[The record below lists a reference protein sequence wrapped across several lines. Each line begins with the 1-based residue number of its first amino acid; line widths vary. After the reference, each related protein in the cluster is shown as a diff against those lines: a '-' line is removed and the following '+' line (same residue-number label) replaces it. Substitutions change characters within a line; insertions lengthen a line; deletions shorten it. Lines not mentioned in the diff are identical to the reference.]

1 VIGIAVTRASVL
13 NLLRIPGP
21 YALLDRVPTLH
32 LLGTAALRML
42 AIGSEQRDY
51 SNGDYLFNAG
61 DEADAGYI
69 VRRGAIRVEDGDAE
83 VVAGP
88 GSLIGELALI
98 VAMRRPSSAV
108 AIENSTVIRV
118 ARSLFQRVLESD
130 PVAARRLRDEIAT
143 RTSQLASDIVMAGAK
158 LST

>member
-1 VIGIAVTRASVL
+1 
-13 NLLRIPGP
+13 
-21 YALLDRVPTLH
+21 
-32 LLGTAALRML
+32 ML

-83 VVAGP
+83 VIAGP

-108 AIENSTVIRV
+108 AIEHSTVIRV
-118 ARSLFQRVLESD
+118 ARSLFQRVL
-130 PVAARRLRDEIAT
+130 
-143 RTSQLASDIVMAGAK
+143 
-158 LST
+158 

>member
-1 VIGIAVTRASVL
+1 MSIEDDV
-13 NLLRIPGP
+13 
-21 YALLDRVPTLH
+21 ALLERVPTLR

-61 DEADAGYI
+61 DEADAGYV

-83 VVAGP
+83 VIAGP

-130 PVAARRLRDEIAT
+130 PAAARRLRDELAT
-143 RTSQLASDIVMAGAK
+143 RTSQLASDILMAGAK
-158 LST
+158 LSI